1 MEDIKVTNAQYWRYP
16 LTNEITHIYCNIEG
30 RELQQQVTIDM
41 SNTDYQSIKRQLDA
55 GTLTIKDAD

>member
-30 RELQQQVTIDM
+30 RELQQQVPIDM
-41 SNTDYQSIKRQLDA
+41 SNKDYQSIKRQVDA